1 MPQTEEA
8 QWWFQA
14 VYSTVQ
20 LIPPAQC
27 TSYGHIATLLGY
39 PKRARQ
45 VGVCLKHLPTFD
57 PNTPQMHFF
66 HNENV
71 PWQRVVNSKGG
82 ISPRGD
88 GGLGASRQ
96 VSKLRSEGVEVH
108 EGRAGDESWVDLGTW
123 GWFPKRLPGE
133 DSESEDGESEI
144 DVGASR

>member
-14 VYSTVQ
+14 VYSAVQ
-20 LIPPAQC
+20 LIPVGHC

-45 VGVCLKHLPTFD
+45 VGVCLKHLPTYV
-57 PNTPQMHFF
+57 PAEPQRHFF

-88 GGLGASRQ
+88 GGLGVARQ
-96 VSKLRSEGVEVH
+96 ADKLRSEGVEVH
-108 EGRAGDESWVDLGTW
+108 DGRAGDESWVDLGRW
-123 GWFPKRLPGE
+123 GWFPKHLPGE
-133 DSESEDGESEI
+133 DSDSEDGDISEI
-144 DVGASR
+144 VD